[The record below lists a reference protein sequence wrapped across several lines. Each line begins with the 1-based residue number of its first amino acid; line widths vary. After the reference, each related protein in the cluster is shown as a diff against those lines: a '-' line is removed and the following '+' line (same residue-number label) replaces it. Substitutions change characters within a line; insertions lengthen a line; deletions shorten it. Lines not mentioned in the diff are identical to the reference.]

1 MFLEISQ
8 NLPENTCWKVSFL
21 IKLQAVSTASDFSR
35 VFSYWRFLVYFIS
48 TEKWNKVNTL
58 MDLKYLLFYSSIDL
72 FEVKD
77 FKRNLTDDIL
87 IRKWV
92 SREFNVA
99 IFKVRWISLGQS
111 FWVLKTWRA
120 PEQKRVKRSTL
131 NLTHTFL
138 TECWTN
144 SCPCFL

>member
-8 NLPENTCWKVSFL
+8 NSPENTCWKVSFL

-99 IFKVRWISLGQS
+99 IFMVRWISLGQS

-138 TECWTN
+138 TDCWTN
-144 SCPCFL
+144 PCPCFF